1 MSLGLAGL
9 ATVKV
14 GQQLVKV
21 SRCIVRECRL
31 RRRGGTSTAQI
42 LRGLLAGLWYR
53 GVRCHSRA
61 RGLMTQTPKW
71 VQSPGPSLV
80 LFVFNLIRWRKK

>member
-1 MSLGLAGL
+1 MSLALAGL

-21 SRCIVRECRL
+21 SRCIVRESRL
-31 RRRGGTSTAQI
+31 RCRSGTSTARI
-42 LRGLLAGLWYR
+42 LRGLLVDLGYR

-61 RGLMTQTPKW
+61 RVVLTQTPKDGPIAR
-71 VQSPGPSLV
+71 SLPG
-80 LFVFNLIRWRKK
+80 FVCV